1 MAYAIARVKKL
12 KRANIAGSAAHT
24 SRQRETPNA
33 DPTKQNIRF
42 IGNTDREEKLEDLV
56 LAKIGQ
62 YEQKRKIRTD
72 AVYCVE
78 ILLTAS
84 PSYFRPLDPTAAGYY
99 EEERL
104 ADWLSATQQW
114 LEKEYGDRVN
124 SSTQASGAYL
134 NGNSSSVGDCAL
146 HTAEGNRIVR
156 AELHLDEVTP
166 HIHAYFVPL
175 DENGQLRCNHFFDGR
190 QKMRDFQ
197 ESYFAAVQHLG
208 LERGIRGSV
217 AKHQDIKDFY
227 RIVEEGKDLNSEL
240 TIAQMRAK
248 AADRD
253 RAVQSKSSMER
264 TAKRLVKENETL
276 RQRIKELEAQKDQ
289 LQQQVKQLSDL
300 PLEDVAW
307 HLGLNQDN
315 SSYRCWKGGEH
326 IIYINGS
333 YWSHLAPDTQK
344 TGNVAANSQKTSA
357 SPGAITGTGAVA
369 LVKHINGCNFREAIA
384 WLNDRF
390 GDEGMQRAVTHYA
403 RQQAQMVIQEQEA
416 PQFVP
421 PVPDKSNWH
430 LVHDYLTKKRRLPT
444 ELVQELYQRGLVYA
458 DDQEN
463 AVFLLRNLNGETKG
477 AFLQGTR
484 AEDNTLE
491 EDNTFTGYATGF
503 TGYAIGTKRS
513 DGWFYLQWGGQPTDE
528 IQKVVLLKSPLD
540 VLSYAMLE
548 VERHRGLPGGV
559 PQQRIMYMTVDSPR
573 SLPVELL
580 QDIPEVICAYDNNAA
595 GDEMAGAVSELLPQ
609 ATRVK
614 PQAQN
619 WHEELLA
626 LLRWQ
631 QREREYQQQRQKQ
644 QRQRERES
652 ELEL

>member
-1 MAYAIARVKKL
+1 MADAMSTAASYAIARVKKL

-24 SRQRETPNA
+24 SRQRETLNA
-33 DPTKQNIRF
+33 DPNQKNIRF
-42 IGNTDREEKLEDLV
+42 IGNTEREEKLEDLV

-99 EEERL
+99 QDERL
-104 ADWLSATQQW
+104 ADWLSGTRQW
-114 LEKEYGDRVN
+114 LEEEYSD
-124 SSTQASGAYL
+124 
-134 NGNSSSVGDCAL
+134 
-146 HTAEGNRIVR
+146 RIVR

-197 ESYFAAVQHLG
+197 ESYFASVQHLG

-227 RIVEEGKDLNSEL
+227 RIVESGKDLNSDL

-264 TAKRLVKENETL
+264 TAKRLVKENESL
-276 RQRIKELEAQKDQ
+276 RQRIQELEASKEQ
-289 LQQQVKQLSDL
+289 LQQQVEKLSDL

-307 HLGLNQDN
+307 HLGLDQDT
-315 SSYRCWKGGEH
+315 SSYRCWKGGKH

-333 YWSHLAPDTQK
+333 QWSHLAADTQK
-344 TGNVAANSQKTSA
+344 IGNVAANSQKTSA
-357 SPGAITGTGAVA
+357 SPGAVA
-369 LVKHINGCNFREAIA
+369 LVKHVNGCNFKEACI

-390 GDEGMQRAVTHYA
+390 GEDGMQMAVTHYT
-403 RQQAQMVIQEQEA
+403 RQQAQKVVQEEQA

-421 PVPDKSNWH
+421 PVPDESNWH
-430 LVHDYLTKKRRLPT
+430 LVHNYLTKNRGLPQD
-444 ELVQELYQRGLVYA
+444 LVQELYQQGWVYA
-458 DDQEN
+458 DDKQN
-463 AVFLLRNLNGETKG
+463 AVFLLKNLNGETKG

-491 EDNTFTGYATGF
+491 KDNTFTGNATVF

-540 VLSYAMLE
+540 VLSFAMLE

-559 PQQRIMYMTVDSPR
+559 PQERTMYMTVDSPR
-573 SLPVELL
+573 GLPMELL
-580 QDIPEVICAYDNNAA
+580 PDIPELVCAYDNNAA
-595 GDEMAGAVSELLPQ
+595 GDEIAGAIGELLPQ

-631 QREREYQQQRQKQ
+631 QREREYQQPQKQ
-644 QRQRERES
+644 QRQRERKRES